1 MSFCILLFAAVDC
14 NDKASIAACIEGKVG
29 FSLSL
34 CVHLLHQPNWNIINN
49 FASIWSYFGCVCS
62 AKQKSTSNWLSHDMT
77 PWIKLRVTDLIR
89 FLNLKHTIRKFQF
102 SWYKRNMLVF
112 HLRYIAPILH
122 FKSFEHATTIYF
134 WSDFLAL
141 PQKLFISFVSFFLSF
156 LFSLC
161 YFDSNG
167 FWRIY
172 IRIPGTHSVFK
183 FSLQKSCRKCFLFK
197 IGRLQSCKKSF
208 QFMAHCCMPRNIVIS
223 VLPTIYGEFSNLMF
237 VY

>member
-134 WSDFLAL
+134 RSDFFSFTSEAFY
-141 PQKLFISFVSFFLSF
+141 FICFFLSF
-156 LFSLC
+156 FPFLTLLFWFQWFL
-161 YFDSNG
+161 
-167 FWRIY
+167 
-172 IRIPGTHSVFK
+172 THLYTNSRDTQCVQIFIAK
-183 FSLQKSCRKCFLFK
+183 KLQEMFSF
-197 IGRLQSCKKSF
+197 
-208 QFMAHCCMPRNIVIS
+208 
-223 VLPTIYGEFSNLMF
+223 
-237 VY
+237 